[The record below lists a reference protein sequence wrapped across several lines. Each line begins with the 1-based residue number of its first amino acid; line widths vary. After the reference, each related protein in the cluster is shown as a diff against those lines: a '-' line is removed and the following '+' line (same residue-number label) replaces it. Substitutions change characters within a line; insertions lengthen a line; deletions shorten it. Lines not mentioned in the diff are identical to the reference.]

1 MNAILLNTV
10 SFPGLGLEF
19 DLNPVMFEIGPVRV
33 TWYGFLIA
41 MGMLLAMLFAYW
53 KAPKFGIIRDKLMD
67 AALGGNY
74 GVSLQPGEE
83 KTLYKRFV
91 QTSGEE
97 AIYLVL
103 TWCEGGG
110 RESRYFLLEERAIY
124 PELKDGSRGDDVVAL
139 QTRLIELGYL
149 DDDADGIFGPNT
161 EGAVRA
167 ARVAAGL
174 AESGVADDEMQFLL
188 FREDFPAAPQE

>member
-67 AALGGNY
+67 AALGG
-74 GVSLQPGEE
+74 L
-83 KTLYKRFV
+83 
-91 QTSGEE
+91 
-97 AIYLVL
+97 I
-103 TWCEGGG
+103 GG
-110 RESRYFLLEERAIY
+110 RRKR
-124 PELKDGSRGDDVVAL
+124 R
-139 QTRLIELGYL
+139 T
-149 DDDADGIFGPNT
+149 
-161 EGAVRA
+161 
-167 ARVAAGL
+167 
-174 AESGVADDEMQFLL
+174 
-188 FREDFPAAPQE
+188 